1 MGINLFIY
9 SIHFFFSFFEIL
21 YEYLLGNGF
30 HKKAM
35 RLWRKPSLPIYT
47 FLFKF
52 FLYIY
57 CTESCD
63 VTICKELLLQSFGD
77 TRFAIEIEVTE
88 AEILNILIEEF
99 PFSII
104 LTPPYP
110 YRIKSHFHDFNAH
123 GIRKWWSNKVA
134 SILPRRRHKK

>member
-1 MGINLFIY
+1 M
-9 SIHFFFSFFEIL
+9 
-21 YEYLLGNGF
+21 
-30 HKKAM
+30 KKAKSPH
-35 RLWRKPSLPIYT
+35 LH
-47 FLFKF
+47 FLVQL

-123 GIRKWWSNKVA
+123 GIREW
-134 SILPRRRHKK
+134 